1 MLRICTGYLKK
12 KKISK
17 LLKAVSLVIKGI
29 QRRQMFFVNPQRIA
43 ALEIHKMLVGT
54 RSSRV
59 YGGKMAVKLGTM
71 KDSEIQY
78 AVFQHSAVGY
88 RGSAPSTVHRVEME
102 RKELDPLVMKRSC
115 DERQMGCQKLL
126 SRDI

>member
-1 MLRICTGYLKK
+1 M
-12 KKISK
+12 
-17 LLKAVSLVIKGI
+17 
-29 QRRQMFFVNPQRIA
+29 P
-43 ALEIHKMLVGT
+43 VGT

-59 YGGKMAVKLGTM
+59 YGGKMAVKLETV

-78 AVFQHSAVGY
+78 AVFQHAAVGC
-88 RGSAPSTVHRVEME
+88 RGRAASTVHRVEME

-126 SRDI
+126 SKDI